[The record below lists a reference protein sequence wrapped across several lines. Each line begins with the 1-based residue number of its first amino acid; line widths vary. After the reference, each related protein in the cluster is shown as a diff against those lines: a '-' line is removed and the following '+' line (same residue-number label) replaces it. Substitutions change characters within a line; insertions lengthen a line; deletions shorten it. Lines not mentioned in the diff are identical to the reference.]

1 MVECGAKAAG
11 CTYIQCRRG
20 CSFVVDRL
28 VEGEGNRVLACIE
41 ASTDSCGDQAWARC
55 AVRIGPHADGGP
67 PAPEPTEI
75 DPY

>member
-1 MVECGAKAAG
+1 
-11 CTYIQCRRG
+11 
-20 CSFVVDRL
+20 VDRL